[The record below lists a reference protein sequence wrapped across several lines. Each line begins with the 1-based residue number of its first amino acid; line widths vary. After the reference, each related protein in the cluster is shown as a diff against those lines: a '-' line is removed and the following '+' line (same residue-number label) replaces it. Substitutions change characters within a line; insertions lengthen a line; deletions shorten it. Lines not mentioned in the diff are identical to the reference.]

1 MCGPRASIS
10 PHLPPPY
17 WSLCCPQSSKAL
29 LACRSQKV
37 WCREV
42 AYAPVNSNAE
52 EEPFSLFLSVSLHL
66 CLSSSL
72 PPSLALPLWGC
83 FSPKLQNCPLTKNV
97 HLLLGGLFFFIR
109 GQLPLRKDLRTMGCC
124 HMVVTLFWALRNLEQ
139 VPVFISAFAAGIA
152 SSQSCQDGQRLSLE
166 QWHAWKY
173 YVAFGNQKNKIKNT
187 HFTGESLLFF

>member
-1 MCGPRASIS
+1 MLPSTPMRRKNLSLSFCPSLSIS
-10 PHLPPPY
+10 ASLP
-17 WSLCCPQSSKAL
+17 
-29 LACRSQKV
+29 
-37 WCREV
+37 
-42 AYAPVNSNAE
+42 
-52 EEPFSLFLSVSLHL
+52 LF
-66 CLSSSL
+66 L
-72 PPSLALPLWGC
+72 PPSLSLFGAV
-83 FSPKLQNCPLTKNV
+83 SPPNYRIAR
-97 HLLLGGLFFFIR
+97 FFFIR